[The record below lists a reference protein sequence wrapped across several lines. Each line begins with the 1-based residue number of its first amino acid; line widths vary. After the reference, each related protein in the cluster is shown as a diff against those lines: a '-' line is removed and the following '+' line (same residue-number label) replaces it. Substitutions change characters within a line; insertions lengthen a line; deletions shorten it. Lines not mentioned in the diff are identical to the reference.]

1 MCFQVLHITAL
12 NTHTAT
18 DNEIILPMASSTK
31 RECVLCSRVL
41 AMCNIYWALNNTPLR
56 SAGVASDPLNGNIL
70 SFCLNLWMLVRCKE
84 CQFIPRMYTLDKF
97 LLLRKGVSKCMY
109 FRGISVRNGQQWLAD
124 RLLFQTPKF
133 TRSPT
138 RVRPL
143 DSAQAFMSLQPISR
157 LQYNVNHRPMKIYQS

>member
-1 MCFQVLHITAL
+1 
-12 NTHTAT
+12 
-18 DNEIILPMASSTK
+18 
-31 RECVLCSRVL
+31 
-41 AMCNIYWALNNTPLR
+41 
-56 SAGVASDPLNGNIL
+56 
-70 SFCLNLWMLVRCKE
+70 MLVSCKE

-143 DSAQAFMSLQPISR
+143 DAPRAFMSLQPISR